1 MWFFCIIV
9 CFNRSTKIAYH
20 SKSKIVSIEEIKK
33 QIGKKRIEKH
43 KLLNETFWWVSI
55 AKKSLDNSLKE
66 NNYSS
71 GIKIHVP
78 SKISQTRQISR
89 TPEQVKNIIQ
99 RAQSIDLYYSI
110 YVSIVAQVEDF
121 FSFLVYSILK
131 ADSRRIKGSASGVE
145 TLKKIDIEEVID
157 ALDKDEIIEK
167 IIRKNII
174 TIFYASPQRQKDYF
188 EKVLGVKIDDCYWDD
203 WFEIK
208 ATRDIIVH
216 NSGIVNEL
224 YIEKSKANAKWKLG
238 ETVIIN
244 ENLFGETVAN
254 LKSIIG
260 KLELTARKSLK

>member
-1 MWFFCIIV
+1 MNV
-9 CFNRSTKIAYH
+9 
-20 SKSKIVSIEEIKK
+20 EEIKK

-55 AKKSLDNSLKE
+55 ARKSLDTSLKE
-66 NNYSS
+66 DEYSK

-78 SKISQTRQISR
+78 SKISQTRSISR
-89 TPEQVKNIIQ
+89 TAEQVKEIIQ
-99 RAQSIDLYYSI
+99 RAQSTDLYFSI
-110 YVSIVAQVEDF
+110 YVSLVAQVEDF

-131 ADSRRIKGSASGVE
+131 ADSRRIKGSTSGVE
-145 TLKKIDIEEVID
+145 TLKKIDIEDVID
-157 ALDKDEIIEK
+157 ASDKDEIVEK

-174 TIFYASPQRQKDYF
+174 TVFYASPQKQKDYF
-188 EKVLGVKIDDCYWDD
+188 EKVLGVKIDEHYWDE

-216 NSGIVNEL
+216 NAGVINEV
-224 YIEKSKANAKWKLG
+224 YMEKSKANAKWKLG
-238 ETVIIN
+238 DTIN
-244 ENLFGETVAN
+244 IDENLFGETVAN